1 MGPGALPGPIPLCDL
16 LRSHRV
22 AGAASAW
29 RINMQLAIEVVLAIV
44 LHPVAVVLAWM
55 NIAGRR
61 DLSLSRKLLW
71 GVICLVWGI
80 GPILYILLGDG
91 SLW

>member
-1 MGPGALPGPIPLCDL
+1 
-16 LRSHRV
+16 
-22 AGAASAW
+22 
-29 RINMQLAIEVVLAIV
+29 MQLAIEVVLAIV